1 MRIFDRSSI
10 NGKIIRSL
18 GMGIGITVAL
28 SNKRA
33 SYKLTKDLIKGIFQ
47 TEHKPKN
54 LNQYFFKLRK
64 QKIIEIK
71 KTGQEHKIILTENGQ
86 RIFLRFNYEKLGIK
100 KSKIWD
106 RNFRM
111 IIFDI
116 PENKRL
122 ARNSLRDKMKDLGF
136 VKFNDSVWVYP
147 YPCQKEIDFIANYW
161 GIGKYVQFALVRDL
175 TNREKLEKHFNL

>member
-1 MRIFDRSSI
+1 MRIIDKSSI

-18 GMGIGITVAL
+18 GIGLGTLATL

-33 SYKLTKDLIKGIFQ
+33 SYKFTSEIIKEVFGNKKTKN
-47 TEHKPKN
+47 PKK
-54 LNQYFFKLRK
+54 YFYKLRD
-64 QKIIEIK
+64 QKIIRLEK
-71 KTGQEHKIILTENGQ
+71 VGNEDRVFLTENG
-86 RIFLRFNYEKLGIK
+86 IKVLLRFNYEKIQIK
-100 KSKIWD
+100 QEKVWD

-116 PENKRL
+116 PEKKKMS
-122 ARNSLRDKMKDLGF
+122 RNSLRNKIKEMGF

-161 GIGKYVQFALVRDL
+161 NIGKYVQFALVKDL
-175 TNREKLEKHFNL
+175 TNRERLEKHFNL